1 MIIELLM
8 TPGLIEVLP
17 CLSLFQT
24 DNEEGTERQIGVALS
39 FFDIF
44 SRDIMDNQDL
54 KEQWYVTVGALIGII
69 LVVLCCSIYVNFII

>member
-8 TPGLIEVLP
+8 TPDLIEILP

-39 FFDIF
+39 FLIF
-44 SRDIMDNQDL
+44 SLEIS
-54 KEQWYVTVGALIGII
+54 WII
-69 LVVLCCSIYVNFII
+69 KI